1 MEEKIKQIMQ
11 LALEAKWDE
20 ARQFIQKVLE
30 ADSGNLEAR
39 VLQADI
45 ETIAGNEPEA
55 FKQLRAILREH
66 PEYGPAYY
74 SMGVCHSRQGRWDQ
88 AKIFFEKSISKLEPD
103 QGEALSDAY
112 LQFGVSCWEQRHR
125 DEAMESWKKSLAFNP
140 AQWKAREYL
149 EEFTSDYSQPKILGE
164 PGLFQE
170 YQALQVQI
178 YLNSRGKSQFDTL
191 EETNE
196 VVLKIVSSWNA
207 IPDKWK
213 VEDLSPEERLRL
225 FKTVSPFQ

>member
-11 LALEAKWDE
+11 LALGEKWDE
-20 ARQFIQKVLE
+20 ARQLIQKVLE
-30 ADSGNLEAR
+30 SDSGNLEAR

-45 ETIAGNEPEA
+45 ETIAGNEQEA
-55 FKQLRAILREH
+55 FKQLRAILREY

-88 AKIFFEKSISKLEPD
+88 AKTFFEKSISKLEPD
-103 QGEALSDAY
+103 QAESLSDAY
-112 LQFGVSCWEQRHR
+112 LQLGVSCWEQRHR

-164 PGLFQE
+164 PELFQE
-170 YQALQVQI
+170 YQTLQVQT

-196 VVLKIVSSWNA
+196 VIRKIVSSWNA

-225 FKTVSPFQ
+225 FKTVSPF